1 MVIGENVEFQK
12 EIGRLKFEIKSL
24 NRTIAD
30 LKKEKAILTE
40 TVSRAGY
47 RIAELKHEIDELK
60 AHCKVVDDVN
70 AKMKCCGNCKKI
82 FICRKADISGM
93 GSFPYNCKDWELAE

>member
-1 MVIGENVEFQK
+1 MKTEENVEFQK
-12 EIGRLKFEIKSL
+12 EIGRLKFELKAL

-30 LKKEKAILTE
+30 LKIEKTILTK

-60 AHCKVVDDVN
+60 AHCKAVDDVN
-70 AKMKCCGNCKKI
+70 EKMKCCQNCKNWNWKHSKCAKKLKGEC
-82 FICRKADISGM
+82 FKNS
-93 GSFPYNCKDWELAE
+93 KWELAE